1 MNQVM
6 PVCLALPD
14 LSDRLVVSVF
24 GQDFLD
30 AFYRVQEF
38 ADGVVVIQGVD
49 DQGDVFAHIDADIV
63 RSGEKLRCLVYDVGG
78 QNLCE
83 ESFLISLVEFLQSAG
98 EQSEGR
104 AHVDV
109 ASLTIL

>member
-1 MNQVM
+1 MVQV
-6 PVCLALPD
+6 
-14 LSDRLVVSVF
+14 
-24 GQDFLD
+24 
-30 AFYRVQEF
+30 
-38 ADGVVVIQGVD
+38 ID
-49 DQGDVFAHIDADIV
+49 DERDVFAHIDADIV

-78 QNLCE
+78 QNFCE

-109 ASLTIL
+109 ACLTIL